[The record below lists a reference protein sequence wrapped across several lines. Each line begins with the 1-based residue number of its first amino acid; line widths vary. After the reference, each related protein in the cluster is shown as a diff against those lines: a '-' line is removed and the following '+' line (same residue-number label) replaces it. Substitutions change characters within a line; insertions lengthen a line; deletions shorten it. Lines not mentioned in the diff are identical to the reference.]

1 MFIYR
6 SGVFESLLYSIP
18 IQKYTKRSKKARKWL
33 KITKN
38 YQKFSPKWPP
48 HPHFFL
54 IFSSGKQFHVFESHP
69 YSITIQKY
77 SKQQKNGKKWPKM
90 VENGPKFSPKWSP
103 PYVLTSCLAHENH
116 FRLLNNSKSLSPVQD
131 MTPSRAEPRGGGK
144 CPKIPKNDKECA
156 GTKNRG
162 PSQTY
167 ISIKKSFPAKKTA
180 KKKSSSLSYLVI

>member
-1 MFIYR
+1 M
-6 SGVFESLLYSIP
+6 
-18 IQKYTKRSKKARKWL
+18 T
-33 KITKN
+33 
-38 YQKFSPKWPP
+38 PP
-48 HPHFFL
+48 PPFFL

-77 SKQQKNGKKWPKM
+77 SKQQKKRQKMAENGRKWPKIFPKM
-90 VENGPKFSPKWSP
+90 VP

-180 KKKSSSLSYLVI
+180 KKKS

>member
-1 MFIYR
+1 M
-6 SGVFESLLYSIP
+6 SLNHIHIP
-18 IQKYTKRSKKARKWL
+18 LPFKSTQNSKKTAKNGRKW
-33 KITKN
+33 
-38 YQKFSPKWPP
+38 
-48 HPHFFL
+48 
-54 IFSSGKQFHVFESHP
+54 
-69 YSITIQKY
+69 
-77 SKQQKNGKKWPKM
+77 SKMAQNFPQ
-90 VENGPKFSPKWSP
+90 NGPPL
-103 PYVLTSCLAHENH
+103 YVHENH